1 MLSSHARE
9 VDEEAVAVW
18 RDPAERLGDHTAVSC
33 RLLCALYAML
43 RFGTGKICLWFS
55 YKTSHNKPTLPIR
68 YIPKERR
75 DKMYRELYVNE
86 GGADEPLHNGTST
99 KDLVGANGAGA
110 RTGKEEEAA
119 VVTESV

>member
-1 MLSSHARE
+1 
-9 VDEEAVAVW
+9 
-18 RDPAERLGDHTAVSC
+18 
-33 RLLCALYAML
+33 ML

-75 DKMYRELYVNE
+75 DKMHRELYVNE

-99 KDLVGANGAGA
+99 HELVGGRANGDDAGKVE
-110 RTGKEEEAA
+110 GKEEAA
-119 VVTESV
+119 VVTERV